1 MNITGTLSYFVEKNV
16 GLENTVLR
24 TYSLFQVTSLML
36 SLCFMNTEAGTQSWI
51 QDIRGL
57 LYLITSEVF
66 FTSAYSVFNTFPQEI
81 PIFLRESELYSASA
95 YYFSKMITL
104 VRVPLHYC
112 SLCHFLAVK
121 D

>member
-1 MNITGTLSYFVEKNV
+1 
-16 GLENTVLR
+16 
-24 TYSLFQVTSLML
+24 
-36 SLCFMNTEAGTQSWI
+36 MNTEAGTQRWI

-81 PIFLRESELYSASA
+81 PVFLRESGLYSVSA

-104 VRVPLHYC
+104 VRVLLPY
-112 SLCHFLAVK
+112 
-121 D
+121 